1 MKEAEELATQ
11 DTAGAS
17 VKDFERQLSDCTQ
30 ALLEQASTSG
40 SHVECIVLA
49 SKVVRAI
56 TGILQTPGV
65 ALYSEKHNDVVSMA
79 HGTLLKA
86 IKIKIPP
93 SSVRESVPRLVLA
106 LKRPTA
112 PAAMLSIAPLMELQY
127 EVWRRAADALA
138 KLVVRDQSV
147 RQVISDEDLAELVAG
162 LTEGAAQD
170 WAQA

>member
-1 MKEAEELATQ
+1 M
-11 DTAGAS
+11 
-17 VKDFERQLSDCTQ
+17 
-30 ALLEQASTSG
+30 
-40 SHVECIVLA
+40 
-49 SKVVRAI
+49 
-56 TGILQTPGV
+56 

-162 LTEGAAQD
+162 LTGDARASCASAESRIHRAAAMHLSPSMCTRP
-170 WAQA
+170 WYLISSRRWSRLWSA